1 MEWKSA
7 RTCDMREVKEYLL
20 QREYRT
26 IALSKRLLDRSGSG
40 LTKGAN
46 QLYVTRNGPIGPLEG
61 LLLLAPGGTVAP
73 VFSEKLRSHEKAMK
87 KASTIINKAKRIHS
101 ILGIEK
107 DIGLLIPYLELSHK
121 KVQYYIMKGEKRD
134 LRGYSPPHV
143 PGITIKKAEVKDA
156 KDLFP
161 LRRKYELEEVLLDP
175 TKFHSTSSFLYFKK
189 ALRSQIFYAAE
200 LKGKP
205 VGTAGTNGWGI
216 EYVQI
221 GGVFTLK
228 KERGKGI
235 AGTLMSALSSDLLS
249 RDRKLCLFVK
259 QENTPALKLYRKMG
273 FRTMEEFSIY
283 YFFP

>member
-26 IALSKRLLDRSGSG
+26 IALSKRLLDKSGSG
-40 LTKGAN
+40 LTKGGN
-46 QLYVTRNGPIGPLEG
+46 KLYVTRNAPMGLLEG

-73 VFSEKLRSHEKAMK
+73 VFSEKLRSHGGALKR
-87 KASTIINKAKRIHS
+87 ASTIINRAKRVHS
-101 ILGIEK
+101 ILGLEK
-107 DIGLLIPYLELSHK
+107 DIGPLIPYLEFSHK
-121 KVQYYIMKGEKRD
+121 KVQYYIMKGEEKD
-134 LRGYSPPHV
+134 LSAYSPPHV
-143 PGITIKKAEVKDA
+143 PGITIRKAEVKDA

-161 LRRKYELEEVLLDP
+161 LRREYELEEVLLDP
-175 TKFHSTSSFLYFKK
+175 SQFHSASSFLYFKK
-189 ALRSQIFYAAE
+189 ALRSHIFYAAE

-235 AGTLMSALSSDLLS
+235 AGALMSALSSDLLS

-273 FRTMEEFSIY
+273 FRTMGEFSIY